1 MWRCVMWG
9 IIANF
14 ANRLFRFMR
23 KNSVVLIFLLTVIT
37 SCGRTVT
44 LDEAELMDKIRGGW
58 YAQTIGCTYGGPTE
72 FKFKGCVIPD
82 SISLGW
88 NDECIHDMFVRRPGL
103 YDDVY
108 MDLTFLEVM
117 AEHGID
123 AGRELY
129 AEKFADAPYLLWH
142 ANQAA
147 RYNILHG
154 CKAPESG
161 FWMNNPHADDIDFQI
176 ESDFIGML
184 TPGRPDIASGFC
196 DTIGHIMNYGNGWYG
211 GVFTA
216 AMYSYAYVYDNVEK
230 IVRKAARMIPEGT
243 GFRSCIDDV
252 LLFHRRNPECW
263 KDCWDMV
270 QEKHS
275 HDVGCPNGV
284 WDDFDIDATINAA
297 YVVIGLLY
305 GEGNFLNTIEIS
317 TRCGQDSDCNP
328 ATAAGI
334 LGVMYG
340 YEAIPDDFRKSAELI
355 SDIPFPYTSLSLND
369 VCGKNLELLKEA
381 LGAESC
387 RKPGKV
393 VIRVM
398 APSPVPY
405 EQSFEGIRPKDR
417 IDVCSVLKDSLSLA
431 FDGSAFVIRGEV
443 RNTVKSDRDYTARI
457 EVSLDGGIAEVVE
470 MPADYRLRK
479 PDVYYKYG
487 LENKGHSVSLRLL
500 NPDSEYCVNVGKVI
514 VYENSEPVSPHP
526 RI

>member
-1 MWRCVMWG
+1 MQKKTL
-9 IIANF
+9 A
-14 ANRLFRFMR
+14 
-23 KNSVVLIFLLTVIT
+23 LIFLTAILT
-37 SCGRTVT
+37 SCIKTVT
-44 LDEAELMDKIRGGW
+44 LDDAALMEKIRGGW

-88 NDECIHDMFVRRPGL
+88 YDEFIHDMFVNRPGL

-117 AEHGID
+117 AEHGVD
-123 AGRELY
+123 AGQELY
-129 AEKFADAPYLLWH
+129 AEKFANAPYFLWH

-196 DTIGHIMNYGNGWYG
+196 NTIGHIMNYGNGWYG

-243 GFRSCIDDV
+243 GFRGCIDDV
-252 LLFHRRNPECW
+252 LQFHRRNPKRW

-270 QEKHS
+270 QDKYS
-275 HDVGCPNGV
+275 HDVGCPDGL

-305 GEGNFLNTIEIS
+305 GEGDFQNTMEIS

-340 YEAIPDDFRKSAELI
+340 YEAIPDDFRKGAELI

-369 VCGKNLELLKEA
+369 VCEKNLELLKDA
-381 LGAESC
+381 LGLESC
-387 RKPGKV
+387 RNPGEV
-393 VIRVM
+393 VIRVQ
-398 APSPVPY
+398 APSPVQY
-405 EQSFEGIRPKDR
+405 EQSFEGIRPKEQIVVDA
-417 IDVCSVLKDSLSLA
+417 VLKDSLNLV
-431 FDGSAFVIRGEV
+431 FDGSAFVIKGEV
-443 RNTVKSDRDYTARI
+443 MNPGKSDKCYTATI
-457 EVSLDGGIAEVVE
+457 EVSLDGEIVETVE
-470 MPADYRLRK
+470 MPADYRSRK
-479 PDVYYKYG
+479 LDVFYRYG
-487 LENKGHSVSLRLL
+487 LEDKGHRVSLSLL
-500 NPDSEYCVNVGKVI
+500 NPDPEFCVNVEKVI
-514 VYENSEPVSPHP
+514 VYEDAFQASETNVKNKEK
-526 RI
+526 